1 MNTIHLLSRKFTMKR
16 LQTVLTTLLL
26 ALCASFLVAC
36 SAPVAEAPVYTPGQI
51 AEVQR
56 YEAAVLT
63 SYDRFNELPD
73 LLASKNWT
81 NLRNI
86 IHGPLGELRREMD
99 NISSVLLKSDKA
111 KAQKLTNSFFQHL
124 ESLDNAA
131 KLQEVDRASTLLN
144 LAEADFDS
152 FLKLL
157 PDAEDAA

>member
-1 MNTIHLLSRKFTMKR
+1 MKR

-63 SYDRFNELPD
+63 SYDRFNELPA
-73 LLASKNWT
+73 LLTAKNWT

-86 IHGPLGELRREMD
+86 IHGPLGDLRREMD
-99 NISSVLLKSDKA
+99 NISSVLLTSDKA

-131 KLQEVDRASTLLN
+131 KLQEFDRASTLLG
-144 LAEADFDS
+144 LAESDFNA
-152 FLKLL
+152 FLDLL
-157 PDAEDAA
+157 PGAEDAA